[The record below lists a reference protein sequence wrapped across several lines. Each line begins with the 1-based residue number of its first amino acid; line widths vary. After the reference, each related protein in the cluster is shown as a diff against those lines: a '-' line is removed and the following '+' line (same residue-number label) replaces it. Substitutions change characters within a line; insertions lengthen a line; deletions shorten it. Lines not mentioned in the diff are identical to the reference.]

1 MSDRTLLIVGLL
13 IVCGGIAYLIATI
26 VWHG

>member
-13 IVCGGIAYLIATI
+13 IICGGIAYLIAMI
-26 VWHG
+26 IWPI